1 MEILAL
7 PFLVIAILSIVA
19 ILDDILG
26 FLQGIFKKIDP

>member
-7 PFLVIAILSIVA
+7 PFLVIAVLSVVA

-26 FLQGIFKKIDP
+26 FLQGIFKKTDP